1 MSCKCLGLLSD
12 WEKNLIKFLSSR
24 SYMISELFKFSCAVI
39 NCRYI
44 LQIDY
49 AYWPVHL
56 WKPRYKWCIR
66 VILLSVLVLV
76 ICVFK
81 LQDRSFDKSYFEQFL
96 WKREKN
102 PWYICNTVCCVIA
115 YTDDR
120 TKLVLTEIN
129 KDRVFC
135 LYFYIDEE

>member
-1 MSCKCLGLLSD
+1 
-12 WEKNLIKFLSSR
+12 
-24 SYMISELFKFSCAVI
+24 MISELFKFSCAGI

-49 AYWPVHL
+49 TYWPVHL
-56 WKPRYKWCIR
+56 WRPRCKWCIR

-76 ICVFK
+76 ICVIK
-81 LQDRSFDKSYFEQFL
+81 NYKDRSFDKSYFEQFL

-129 KDRVFC
+129 KDRVLC